1 MVKERMDLLELL
13 HKGGMDGDVD
23 FLREA
28 LRVLVEGIMDAE
40 VSSRIGAEYGERSPE
55 RVTQRNG
62 YRSRAWDTRVGTMEL
77 HIPKLREGSYFPSL
91 LEPRRRSERALLAVI
106 QQAYVEGVSTR
117 RVDDLVKALGCEG
130 ISKSQVS
137 RICQEL
143 DVVVDGF
150 LGRPLDGGPY
160 PYLWLDAL
168 TQKVREDGR
177 IVNVSVVVA
186 TAVNGEGKREFIGMD
201 VGTSEDGAFWLA
213 FLRSLSARGLS
224 GVELVVSD
232 AHQGLRGAIA
242 AVFGGASW
250 QRRRTHFMTNLLTR
264 VPRRAQPW
272 VATMVRTIYQQP
284 SPDEVHAQLDRV
296 TSQLHDRFPEV
307 ASLLDE
313 AGPDVLAFSS
323 LAHSPTGRSSGP
335 TTHRS
340 VSTRRSGDAP
350 MWWASS
356 LTGRPCAASLA
367 PSWLSSTTN
376 GSSDVDT
383 SHPPFSPSTKLFRRP
398 ISRRRQPPKQQQHD
412 DALLHHLTGRDPVC
426 AGTLPPRIRRTARVV
441 AILLLSVALIVVIA
455 TPVFAD
461 LEKRFGQTFS
471 EEEFGSAR
479 IDQYRADLDQF
490 LYHPMF
496 GAGSGA
502 GSHHSYVLTL
512 SAKWGMMVA
521 VPLLWLWARIFADR
535 FVLWRIARSPNL
547 KAIAAASMA
556 SVIPVMVDSLLD
568 ANLLQLVG
576 NPYPMIFWTTT
587 GIAAVSLRLAKSERV
602 SDLNAAKIRLSDTRP
617 AFRKG

>member
-13 HKGGMDGDVD
+13 RKGGMDGDVD

-62 YRSRAWDTRVGTMEL
+62 YRFREWDTRVGTMEL

-106 QQAYVEGVSTR
+106 QRPTWKVYPQGGWTIWSR
-117 RVDDLVKALGCEG
+117 PWGGEG

-150 LGRPLDGGPY
+150 MGRPLDGGPY

-168 TQKVREDGR
+168 TQKVREAGR

-186 TAVNGEGKREFIGMD
+186 TAVNGEGKREIIGMD

-213 FLRSLSARGLS
+213 FLRSLSARGLG

-232 AHQGLRGAIA
+232 AHQGLRDAIP

-250 QRRRTHFMTNLLTR
+250 QRCRTNFMTNLLTR

-296 TSQLHDRFPEV
+296 TDQLQNRFPQV

-313 AGPDVLAFSS
+313 AGPDVLAFSNFP
-323 LAHSPTGRSSGP
+323 LAHWKKIWSNNPQER
-335 TTHRS
+335 
-340 VSTRRSGDAP
+340 
-350 MWWASS
+350 
-356 LTGRPCAASLA
+356 L
-367 PSWLSSTTN
+367 N
-376 GSSDVDT
+376 
-383 SHPPFSPSTKLFRRP
+383 KE
-398 ISRRRQPPKQQQHD
+398 IRRRTDVVGIFPNRPAVRRLVGAVLAEQHD
-412 DALLHHLTGRDPVC
+412 EWAVGR
-426 AGTLPPRIRRTARVV
+426 RYI
-441 AILLLSVALIVVIA
+441 
-455 TPVFAD
+455 TPVLLTFNEALPEAD
-461 LEKRFGQTFS
+461 LAEAT
-471 EEEFGSAR
+471 
-479 IDQYRADLDQF
+479 
-490 LYHPMF
+490 
-496 GAGSGA
+496 
-502 GSHHSYVLTL
+502 
-512 SAKWGMMVA
+512 
-521 VPLLWLWARIFADR
+521 
-535 FVLWRIARSPNL
+535 
-547 KAIAAASMA
+547 AA
-556 SVIPVMVDSLLD
+556 
-568 ANLLQLVG
+568 
-576 NPYPMIFWTTT
+576 
-587 GIAAVSLRLAKSERV
+587 
-602 SDLNAAKIRLSDTRP
+602 
-617 AFRKG
+617 